1 MMVADALVP
10 YRHQGI
16 CNHHA
21 DIIMFMVSYKYF
33 YENRNE
39 SQLLNKQFTIRGGW
53 LSQQPMSSF
62 VTDSFIF

>member
-1 MMVADALVP
+1 MQYPDPSGPRLCRNTVRVPLRQQACVIMMIADALVP

-33 YENRNE
+33 YELKH
-39 SQLLNKQFTIRGGW
+39 SY
-53 LSQQPMSSF
+53 
-62 VTDSFIF
+62 